1 MGRRNLHSREQ
12 QQEMAIAAAELLLV
26 KEGLAGVTM
35 RKVALAM
42 GYTVG
47 NLYLLFEN
55 QDYLLLA
62 VNERTGDAIHAALRD
77 AVEAEPDVQRRPQA
91 LAAAYIEFA
100 RRHTHRWRL
109 MFEHSLPLE
118 AKRPPEA
125 DLRIRRMFELVMGTL
140 KPLLPSLDASTA
152 QRAATQLWSSVHGLC
167 ALAVTGKLRWS
178 GVEDYRPASD
188 ALVATVL
195 AGLQQ
200 TAAPKAATRKRVS

>member
-1 MGRRNLHSREQ
+1 MGRRNLHTREQ
-12 QQEMAIAAAELLLV
+12 QQEMALAAAELILV
-26 KEGLAGVTM
+26 KEGLAGLTM
-35 RKVALAM
+35 RKVAEAM

-77 AVEAEPDVQRRPQA
+77 AADAEPDPARKPQA
-91 LAAAYIEFA
+91 LAAAYIEFG

-109 MFEHSLPLE
+109 MFEHSLPPE

-125 DLRIRRMFELVMGTL
+125 DVRIRRMFELVSGTL
-140 KPLLPSLDASTA
+140 QPLLPGLDAA
-152 QRAATQLWSSVHGLC
+152 AARKAATLLWSSVHGLC

-178 GVEDYRPASD
+178 GADNYRPLSD
-188 ALVATVL
+188 ALVNTVL
-195 AGLQQ
+195 AGLQAQ
-200 TAAPKAATRKRVS
+200 AAAGGKARR